1 MDTYQTMRAIIV
13 PVEKAVTASADI
25 PLEDAITLVTILCCG
40 PKGNDCTRAGCQA
53 ILVMDEHQHVL
64 GMVDFQCVI
73 RVLVS
78 EVAASS
84 MPDRV
89 HALWD
94 ALGQVSRTA
103 PVDDAKFGLA
113 ARLLK
118 NARRPISDVI
128 VKIRKTISPEAD
140 LLEALMALAE
150 NSASVL
156 PVYDG
161 DRLVGI
167 VRDLDLFARIADI
180 AQSLNKSEVNLYG
193 HPLKHAPE
201 RAMGTRRLETKLG
214 T

>member
-1 MDTYQTMRAIIV
+1 MDTYQTVGEIMV
-13 PVEKAVTASADI
+13 STENAVTARADT
-25 PLEDAITLVTILCCG
+25 PLEEAMALLTGLCHGLKGSNCTKAECQPVLVI
-40 PKGNDCTRAGCQA
+40 
-53 ILVMDEHQHVL
+53 DENQHVI

-73 RVLVS
+73 RVLVP

-84 MPDRV
+84 MQDRV

-94 ALGQVSRTA
+94 ALGQVSKAA

-118 NARRPISDVI
+118 NARRPISDVML
-128 VKIRKTISPEAD
+128 KIRKTISPEAD
-140 LLEALMALAE
+140 LLEALMALAA
-150 NSASVL
+150 NGASVL

-161 DRLVGI
+161 DRLVGL
-167 VRDLDLFARIADI
+167 VRDSDLFVRIA
-180 AQSLNKSEVNLYG
+180 AMSQSLNKSEVGLYG

-201 RAMGTRRLETKLG
+201 HAMGTRRPETTIG